1 VRFLLLSA
9 SYRETF
15 NFTIEGLE
23 GARSALARIDE
34 CVGKLMELAGN
45 ATASADPSFVSKFV
59 EALDDDLNVSAAWA
73 VVFDWIRETN
83 KELARGAMT
92 VEAAAT
98 ACASW
103 LQADRV
109 FGLGAARV
117 EGAAPELLVLLDER
131 QAARKAKDF
140 KRSDTIRDELKAKG
154 WSIEDTPKGPRLKRV

>member
-1 VRFLLLSA
+1 
-9 SYRETF
+9 
-15 NFTIEGLE
+15 
-23 GARSALARIDE
+23 
-34 CVGKLMELAGN
+34 
-45 ATASADPSFVSKFV
+45 VSKFV